1 MNFTMSDK
9 QVHWRDRVVAFM
21 AEHIAPAVPVY
32 RQQTAPGAV
41 PGWSSAA
48 PKCRA
53 QGLRHSTAHTQTSRL
68 TDGQTRFAQPQHRAH
83 RVQHVPAA

>member
-41 PGWSSAA
+41 PGRSSAA
-48 PKCRA
+48 PKGCA
-53 QGLRHSTAHTQTSRL
+53 SALRTSERL
-68 TDGQTRFAQPQHRAH
+68 G
-83 RVQHVPAA
+83 